1 MAIPGF
7 PVNPALSPSSSLDVV
22 DSGGLD
28 TAVLQRS
35 AKHRAMSG
43 DLTVFDVLDP
53 REMSTSAQGVSFAR
67 RLQDRDLMR
76 VRFDKPISRFTG
88 RIFGGIA
95 TSTCEDRFATE
106 VDVGG
111 DAAYFAF
118 YALLHGRTSL
128 IQHGHETIGAGSD
141 GLVFRFTPGTR
152 LLTSDL
158 TVREI
163 LYIEVS
169 ALEHALEGLLDNRLR
184 ERLAFKPGI
193 DWNSGHAASQRGQ
206 IDFLIGEMERR
217 GGVADSPVALA
228 FLTDLVVSLVLRG
241 VAHNYLDR
249 LGSGRSGVAPAYVR
263 RADEF
268 MRAHAVLPIRMEQ
281 VAAAAGCSVRTLNA
295 VFRRFRDT
303 TPLAALHVIRLEQVH
318 GEFSRRMTDASIAEV
333 SRRYGFTNPGR
344 FTAAYRR
351 RFGESPAET
360 VGGGPR

>member
-1 MAIPGF
+1 MDSGICRLLFGWRTRGAGSGVRAFQDLVRRGRTRNADLRPFPAFVAKIVQTLLDLSVPSRELGGGEARPVDGEEERSQVAIPGF
-7 PVNPALSPSSSLDVV
+7 PANPALSPSSSLDVV

-193 DWNSGHAASQRGQ
+193 DWNSGLAASLRGQ

-268 MRAHAVLPIRMEQ
+268 MRAHAV
-281 VAAAAGCSVRTLNA
+281 
-295 VFRRFRDT
+295 
-303 TPLAALHVIRLEQVH
+303 
-318 GEFSRRMTDASIAEV
+318 
-333 SRRYGFTNPGR
+333 
-344 FTAAYRR
+344 
-351 RFGESPAET
+351 
-360 VGGGPR
+360 